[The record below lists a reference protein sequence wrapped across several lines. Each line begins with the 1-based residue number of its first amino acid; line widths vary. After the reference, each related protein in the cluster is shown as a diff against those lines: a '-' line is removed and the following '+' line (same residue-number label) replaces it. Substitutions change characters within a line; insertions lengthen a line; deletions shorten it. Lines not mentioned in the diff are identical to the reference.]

1 MKIQAISLCLVAV
14 LFQSLAFAEPYQG
27 QTLPSDNQLKRALV
41 KIVNKNSNVREG
53 FKIIGRLRRSDN
65 IYEISSRYSNGVI
78 NTKQLIRLDTNIWL
92 IEKIIVEK

>member
-27 QTLPSDNQLKRALV
+27 PTLPSDNQLKRALV

-65 IYEISSRYSNGVI
+65 IYEIYYRYSNGVI